1 MSSRS
6 IMSLQ
11 QRVERIKHDLSALGP
26 LRPGTLSQQY
36 SVCGTAGCRC
46 AADPPIKHG
55 PYYQLSYT
63 WHGKSRT
70 RFVREPELAQVR
82 QELAN
87 YERLRVLFAEWIDT
101 ALEIDRL
108 RRQAERGRAPK
119 SPPKP
124 HHSAQNRSP
133 KRLAE

>member
-1 MSSRS
+1 VPNRS

-11 QRVERIKHDLSALGP
+11 RRIETLKRDLVALGP
-26 LRPGTLSQQY
+26 VRPGTLSQQY
-36 SVCGTAGCRC
+36 SVCGTPGCRC
-46 AADPPIKHG
+46 QADPPKKHG

-63 WHGKSRT
+63 WRGKSRT

-87 YERLRVLFAEWIDT
+87 YERLHALLAEWIDT

-108 RRQAERGRAPK
+108 QRQSARNHTPK
-119 SPPKP
+119 SLPKSRPSAKTAPPTRP
-124 HHSAQNRSP
+124 T
-133 KRLAE
+133 E

>member
-1 MSSRS
+1 MLSRS
-6 IMSLQ
+6 LLCLR
-11 QRVERIKHDLSALGP
+11 QRIERIKRDLSALGP

-70 RFVREPELAQVR
+70 RFVRESELAQVR

-87 YERLRVLFAEWIDT
+87 YERLRVMFAEWIDT
-101 ALEIDRL
+101 APEIDAL
-108 RRQAERGRAPK
+108 QRQAQRSRAAKSSPK
-119 SPPKP
+119 SRNSAHNPLPK
-124 HHSAQNRSP
+124 H
-133 KRLAE
+133 LTE

>member
-1 MSSRS
+1 MPSRS
-6 IMSLQ
+6 ILSLQ
-11 QRVERIKHDLSALGP
+11 QRIERIKRDLSALGP

-36 SVCGTAGCRC
+36 SVCGTPGCRC

-63 WHGKSRT
+63 WHGKSHT

-87 YERLRVLFAEWIDT
+87 YERLRALCAEWIDT
-101 ALEIDRL
+101 ALEIDGLQGAGKTVQTAEFTRKL
-108 RRQAERGRAPK
+108 PGRKPKTEIVRQI
-119 SPPKP
+119 
-124 HHSAQNRSP
+124 
-133 KRLAE
+133 

>member
-1 MSSRS
+1 MPSRS
-6 IMSLQ
+6 ILSLQ
-11 QRVERIKHDLSALGP
+11 QRIERIKRDLSALGP

-36 SVCGTAGCRC
+36 SVCGTPGCRC

-63 WHGKSRT
+63 WHGKSHT

-87 YERLRVLFAEWIDT
+87 YERLRALCAEWIDT
-101 ALEIDRL
+101 ALEIDGL
-108 RRQAERGRAPK
+108 QRQAERHRTPRSTPK
-119 SPPKP
+119 SR
-124 HHSAQNRSP
+124 HSAQNASP

>member
-1 MSSRS
+1 MASRS
-6 IMSLQ
+6 IVSLQ
-11 QRVERIKHDLSALGP
+11 QRVERIKRDLSALGP

-87 YERLRVLFAEWIDT
+87 YERLRALFAEWIDT
-101 ALEIDRL
+101 ALEFDRL
-108 RRQAERGRAPK
+108 RRQAERGRALK

-124 HHSAQNRSP
+124 HHSAQTLSP

>member
-1 MSSRS
+1 MPSRS
-6 IMSLQ
+6 LLSLQ
-11 QRVERIKHDLSALGP
+11 QCIERIKRDLSALGP

-36 SVCGTAGCRC
+36 SVCGTASCRC

-70 RFVREPELAQVR
+70 RFVRDSELAQVR

-87 YERLRVLFAEWIDT
+87 YERLRALFAEWIDT
-101 ALEIDRL
+101 ALDIDAL
-108 RRQAERGRAPK
+108 QRQAARRCLPK
-119 SPPKP
+119 SPRKS
-124 HHSAQNRSP
+124 HHSA
-133 KRLAE
+133 

>member
-1 MSSRS
+1 MPSRS
-6 IMSLQ
+6 ILSLQ
-11 QRVERIKHDLSALGP
+11 QRIERIKRDLSALGP

-36 SVCGTAGCRC
+36 SVCGTPGCRC

-70 RFVREPELAQVR
+70 RFVRDSELAQVR

-87 YERLRVLFAEWIDT
+87 YERLRALFAEWIDT
-101 ALEIDRL
+101 ALDIDAL
-108 RRQAERGRAPK
+108 QRQAARRCLPK
-119 SPPKP
+119 SPRKS
-124 HHSAQNRSP
+124 HHSA
-133 KRLAE
+133 

>member
-1 MSSRS
+1 MTNRS
-6 IMSLQ
+6 IVSLQ
-11 QRVERIKHDLSALGP
+11 QRIERIKRDLSALGP

-70 RFVREPELAQVR
+70 RFVRDSELAQVR

-87 YERLRVLFAEWIDT
+87 YERLRALFVEWIDT
-101 ALEIDRL
+101 ALEFDAL
-108 RRQAERGRAPK
+108 QRQAERRRTPK
-119 SPPKP
+119 SPRKP
-124 HHSAQNRSP
+124 HQSTQNASP

>member
-1 MSSRS
+1 MPSRS
-6 IMSLQ
+6 ILSLQ
-11 QRVERIKHDLSALGP
+11 QRIERIKRDLSALGP

-36 SVCGTAGCRC
+36 SVCGTPGCRC

-63 WHGKSRT
+63 WHGKSHT

-87 YERLRVLFAEWIDT
+87 YERLRALCAEWIDT
-101 ALEIDRL
+101 ALEIDGL
-108 RRQAERGRAPK
+108 QRQAERHRTPRSTRKLPGRKPK
-119 SPPKP
+119 TEIVR
-124 HHSAQNRSP
+124 QI
-133 KRLAE
+133 